1 MSLALN
7 PSTLGWLRSLLV
19 YTSLIVVFGCS
30 SQEAG
35 TGAAADTSRIK
46 ELTTLYTSF
55 MNRNAGRPP
64 ATESEFKQYVAE
76 RGEPLFKSAGVS
88 TAAELFV
95 SPRDNEP
102 YVILYGNEAAK
113 LISRG
118 IVVHERTGVGVRRL
132 IGYRIGSIEEL
143 DEAEFR
149 KLVPAS

>member
-7 PSTLGWLRSLLV
+7 ISTLVRLRSLLV
-19 YTSLIVVFGCS
+19 CASLIVAFGCG

-35 TGAAADTSRIK
+35 TGAGADPSRIK
-46 ELTTLYTSF
+46 ELATLYTSF
-55 MNRNAGRPP
+55 MNRHAGRPP
-64 ATESEFKQYVAE
+64 ATESEFKQYVVE

-88 TAAELFV
+88 TADELFV

-118 IVVHERTGVGVRRL
+118 IVVHERTGVGGRRL

-143 DEAEFR
+143 DDAEFR